1 MAGDSEPRP
10 GRRRQAGGRAG
21 RFGESLHPDAVRLI
35 RALDLAPHP
44 EGGYYRETFRAEHV
58 VEAFP
63 GGQRAASTAIYYLLP
78 AGSFSALHRVRWDE
92 AWHHYGGDPVD
103 LHLFEPS
110 RAGDRRSPGG
120 RGVEAGDRRSPGG
133 WDVEAGDRRS
143 PGGRGVEAGDRRSP
157 GGPGME
163 AGDRRSPG
171 GWGVEAGDRRS
182 PGGRENLGDYRVVRL
197 GSRWD
202 AGERPQHV
210 VPGGV
215 WQAAVTIGD
224 RFALCGCTVAPG
236 FDFADFELASRAD
249 LLDRFPGQRAVIAS
263 LTRS

>member
-1 MAGDSEPRP
+1 M
-10 GRRRQAGGRAG
+10 
-21 RFGESLHPDAVRLI
+21 RLI

-133 WDVEAGDRRS
+133 
-143 PGGRGVEAGDRRSP
+143 
-157 GGPGME
+157 
-163 AGDRRSPG
+163 
-171 GWGVEAGDRRS
+171 
-182 PGGRENLGDYRVVRL
+182 RENLGDYRVVRL